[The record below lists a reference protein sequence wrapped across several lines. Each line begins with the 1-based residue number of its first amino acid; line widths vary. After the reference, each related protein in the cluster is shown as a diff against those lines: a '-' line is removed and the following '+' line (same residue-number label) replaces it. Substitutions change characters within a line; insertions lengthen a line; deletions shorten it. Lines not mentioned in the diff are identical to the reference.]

1 MLVIADSSPIHY
13 LLLIGQ
19 IDIVLSL
26 YERLIVPE
34 MVITELQHQRAPE
47 TVRNWIE
54 TRPDWLDVQQ
64 PRLTASGTLAE
75 LDDGERDAILLA
87 MELEAELIL
96 LDDRRARI
104 EASRQGVATTGTLGV
119 LEAASLHG
127 LLDLPEAI
135 SRLLTTNFRVAQALI
150 DDVLARDA
158 ERRGGP

>member
-19 IDIVLSL
+19 IDSL
-26 YERLIVPE
+26 PSLDERIIVPE
-34 MVITELQHQRAPE
+34 IVIAELRHQRTPE
-47 TVRNWIE
+47 TVRDWLKA
-54 TRPDWLDVQQ
+54 RPDWLDVQQ
-64 PRLTASGTLAE
+64 PRLTASGTLTD

-87 MELEAELIL
+87 MEREADLLL

-104 EASRQGVATTGTLGV
+104 EALRQRVVTTGTLGV
-119 LEAASLHG
+119 LEVASLRG

-135 SRLLTTNFRVAQALI
+135 SRLLTTNFRVAQAII
-150 DDVLARDA
+150 DDLLARDA